1 MSHSIAP
8 PLSMSRLFQ
17 SWCERIV
24 FAVKGVRVSERKCT
38 VSQDNIELMVDEPIP
53 GHYYWMLLKEE
64 TPDHHPQAVDYAEG
78 PLPSYSAAMM
88 AGIAALQRRA
98 DLRTDGSSVP
108 VVTAFIDPRSGFADS
123 GRGGLHH

>member
-1 MSHSIAP
+1 VAGSS
-8 PLSMSRLFQ
+8 SGQEEEEEVSRK
-17 SWCERIV
+17 ERI
-24 FAVKGVRVSERKCT
+24 

-64 TPDHHPQAVDYAEG
+64 SPDHHPRAIDYAQG

-98 DLRTDGSSVP
+98 ESRTGGSAGDVP
-108 VVTAFIDPRSGFADS
+108 VIGAFAGRPGDFCDS
-123 GRGGLHH
+123 HRGGLHH